1 MYMPVP
7 RTPVQLS
14 VVGPV
19 VGAVAL
25 MMVPVVMVFAVMVM
39 FAVVLTVVMAGRI
52 VATVLGDGGSGSA
65 YREGQGN
72 EERCGY
78 ARYRL
83 HFCLLLNEFGR
94 DPKVPGPR
102 VQGIRIPVC

>member
-1 MYMPVP
+1 
-7 RTPVQLS
+7 

-25 MMVPVVMVFAVMVM
+25 VVVPVMVVFAVMVTWR
-39 FAVVLTVVMAGRI
+39 VVG
-52 VATVLGDGGSGSA
+52 TVLGHGGSGA
-65 YREGQGN
+65 ANGERQGN
-72 EERCGY
+72 GESSGY
-78 ARYRL
+78 TRYRL

-102 VQGIRIPVC
+102 VQGIRIPAC